1 MQDAFEHASKGWQ
14 PYQRLAYIL
23 LIDNGR
29 VYEDWG
35 ARSGE
40 LVVKQIEHQGILD
53 PFDGGPRQ
61 DQMYRYILLI
71 VGFRR
76 FHKEFRA
83 LPQPEIGV
91 CGYFASN
98 KHTISMLGASKTLTH
113 AHAVEMPTTPI
124 PEQQQKQ
131 QESLDYGEKRSTEH
145 ASEKNTIR
153 GIFRS

>member
-1 MQDAFEHASKGWQ
+1 VQDAFEHASKGWQ

-76 FHKEFRA
+76 
-83 LPQPEIGV
+83 L
-91 CGYFASN
+91 
-98 KHTISMLGASKTLTH
+98 HTISMLGASKTLTH